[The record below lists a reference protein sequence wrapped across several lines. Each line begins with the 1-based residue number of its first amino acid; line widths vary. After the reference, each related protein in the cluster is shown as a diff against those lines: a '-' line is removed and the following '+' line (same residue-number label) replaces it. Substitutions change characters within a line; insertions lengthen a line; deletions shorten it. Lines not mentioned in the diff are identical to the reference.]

1 VWWAG
6 PASYRAPVRWA
17 IRATAIGSVRETL
30 QKQFSNEL
38 GAEGWS
44 LNPDIADSDGQSLL
58 FAYPVGIEPG
68 LYGAVGYIRPVVR
81 LEFGCRG
88 DVWPDMSAQGSL

>member
-1 VWWAG
+1 M
-6 PASYRAPVRWA
+6 
-17 IRATAIGSVRETL
+17 RETL
-30 QKQFSNEL
+30 QQQLSNKL

-44 LNPDIADSDGQSLL
+44 LSPDIADSDGQSLL

-81 LEFGCRG
+81 LEFGCHG
-88 DVWPDMSAQGSL
+88 DVWPAEEREIRPYVAETFPALSTNWTKTF